1 MIDFPNAKINLG
13 LNVNAKRNDDYH
25 EIESVLFPISL
36 ADALEI
42 IPAKN
47 GKTGFASSGLDIPS
61 DGKLNLCQRAFDL
74 LKEEFK
80 LPEVLIHLHKVIP
93 AGSGLGGGSS
103 DAAFTLKMANKLF
116 SLNLDSEKMMQLAA
130 KIGSDCPFFIEN
142 RPMLARG
149 RGEILKPAPISLKG
163 MSLLLVKPNVHVS
176 TAQAYADIKPKLAE
190 KSISQIISQ
199 PIKTWKSEL
208 KNDFEQS
215 VFEKFPLLSKIK
227 QQLYASGA
235 VYAAMSG
242 SGSAIF
248 GIFDKPPKPDLSKVF
263 PEFFVWLEEIK

>member
-13 LNVNAKRNDDYH
+13 LDVIAKRNDGYH

-47 GKTGFASSGLDIPS
+47 GQSGFASSGLKIPS
-61 DGKLNLCQRAFDL
+61 DGKSNLCQRAFDL

-80 LPEVLIHLHKVIP
+80 LPEVYIHLHKVIP

-103 DAAFTLKMANKLF
+103 DAAFTLKMANKIF

-142 RPMLARG
+142 KPMLASG
-149 RGEILKPAPISLKG
+149 RGEILKPAPLSLKG

-176 TAQAYADIKPKLAE
+176 TAEAYAGIKPRQPNMP
-190 KSISQIISQ
+190 ISQIISL
-199 PIKTWKSEL
+199 PIEHWKHKL
-208 KNDFEQS
+208 KNHFEES
-215 VFEKFPLLSKIK
+215 VFASHPILAQIK
-227 QQLYASGA
+227 KQLYTSGA
-235 VYAAMSG
+235 LYAAMSG

-248 GIFDKPPKPDLSKVF
+248 GIFDKPPKTDLAKVF